1 VTGRR
6 RATGLEKENS
16 QPSRQ
21 KISSGGFLFFLLAR
35 SLERSE
41 VKMSAFENGSL
52 ASNLKSEIRNG
63 IDSSNPGVLSTVA
76 AREVLRCNECHLVQ
90 YRTLSDLCRRCG
102 YALPRPQA
110 DLEAV
115 AEQAHASLCGDSA
128 GTDIDLAVP
137 GKAMQ
142 ELSLGASLR
151 AIRESRNL
159 TQAQLAKK
167 AHVPRTYVSRI
178 EHAHLLPGLGVAQ
191 RLADALGVGLLDL
204 VPSHSGGGGS
214 RPAHDGY
221 WNSLVRFYRGLGEEQ
236 RYAVLSKVRAM
247 LGQRRISHAA

>member
-1 VTGRR
+1 M
-6 RATGLEKENS
+6 
-16 QPSRQ
+16 P
-21 KISSGGFLFFLLAR
+21 
-35 SLERSE
+35 
-41 VKMSAFENGSL
+41 AFENGPL
-52 ASNLKSEIRNG
+52 ASNLKSEIKGG
-63 IDSSNPGVLSTVA
+63 IDSPNSGVLSASA
-76 AREVLRCNECHLVQ
+76 AREVLRCNECQLVQ
-90 YRTLSDLCRRCG
+90 YRTFSDLCRRCG
-102 YALPRPQA
+102 HALPRPQA
-110 DLEAV
+110 ELEAV
-115 AEQAHASLCGDSA
+115 AEQAEALAHASLCDDSA
-128 GTDIDLAVP
+128 DTGIDLAIP

-142 ELSLGASLR
+142 ELSLGARLR

-167 AHVPRTYVSRI
+167 ARVPRTYVSRI

-204 VPSHSGGGGS
+204 VPNHSGGGGS

-221 WNSLVRFYRGLGEEQ
+221 WNSLVRYYRGLGEEQ